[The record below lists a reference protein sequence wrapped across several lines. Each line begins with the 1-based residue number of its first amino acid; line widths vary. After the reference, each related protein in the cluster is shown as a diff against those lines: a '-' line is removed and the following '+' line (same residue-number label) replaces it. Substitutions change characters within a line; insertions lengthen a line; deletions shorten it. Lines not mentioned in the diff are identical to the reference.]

1 MQRTILK
8 LYTMVC
14 EKQPWAFDEPSFN
27 KEGQPVIHDIARA
40 LGVGGHD
47 DMEDMLPEN
56 EEQANELIEKYRAKE
71 AGKKGRNHLKRESI
85 DDTPYMVR
93 QHSNR
98 HSEPDSDTSFST
110 EDRPSTLPSSTQPM
124 RLAPKALEPL
134 QIDQMQYTMQGDLT
148 SASAFDAEYYDPSY
162 LTSPQF
168 SEFTRESPD
177 SDMLWMD
184 NPLSASQPPL
194 PGMAIS
200 PLQSGSAIQM
210 AQRLDAMSSLGRI
223 NAFEASIA
231 AGTRTSALGRSMG
244 SQEYVYGVGGL
255 PAQSMMGGMAGTGT
269 IRPGML
275 EKAAPLNG
283 FEMGGNGMNGIN
295 GRNAVGG
302 LDGPF
307 SFKNF
312 HTPQ

>member
-1 MQRTILK
+1 
-8 LYTMVC
+8 MVR
-14 EKQPWAFDEPSFN
+14 EKQIWVFDEPSFN

-40 LGVGGHD
+40 LGVGGHE

-71 AGKKGRNHLKRESI
+71 AGEKGRKHLKRESI

-110 EDRPSTLPSSTQPM
+110 EDRPNTLPSSTQPM
-124 RLAPKALEPL
+124 RLAPKTLEPL

-148 SASAFDAEYYDPSY
+148 SASAFDAEYYDASY

-168 SEFTRESPD
+168 SEFTGESPD
-177 SDMLWMD
+177 SDMLWID

-194 PGMAIS
+194 PIMAIS
-200 PLQSGSAIQM
+200 PLQSGSAIPM

-231 AGTRTSALGRSMG
+231 TRTGALGRSMG

-275 EKAAPLNG
+275 EKAAPPNG
-283 FEMGGNGMNGIN
+283 FEANGNSVHGIN
-295 GRNAVGG
+295 GRSAVGG

-312 HTPQ
+312 RTPQ